1 MPNLI
6 TVSAVVG
13 LLGVALGA
21 FGAHGLETQLEA
33 TPEQLEWW
41 RTATFYHLVHVVP
54 LLGIGVLQEQRP
66 GGNRAGQAFLIGIL
80 LFSGSL
86 YAMGLGAPKWFGA
99 VTPFGGLALMAG
111 WGLLAFY
118 GARGKRAGGT

>member
-1 MPNLI
+1 MPNMI

-21 FGAHGLETQLEA
+21 FGAHGLESQLQA

-41 RTATFYHLVHVVP
+41 RTATLYHLLHVVP
-54 LLGIGVLQEQRP
+54 LLAIGVLQEQRP
-66 GGNRAGQAFLIGIL
+66 GGNRAALLFLLGIL

-86 YAMGLGAPKWFGA
+86 YAMGLGAPRTLGA
-99 VTPFGGLALMAG
+99 VTPFGGLALIAG
-111 WGLLAFY
+111 WALLAFY
-118 GARGKRAGGT
+118 GARGVRAGGT